1 MKYKYELRQIDAWAD
16 VGDGWTYNETWKLA
30 EYETEATDEKRAFLY
45 QLHKL
50 GISCKR
56 GKCVV
61 ISDGSL
67 LELVDRKTFEPLFCA
82 VPVNF

>member
-16 VGDGWTYNETWKLA
+16 VDDGWTYNETWKLA
-30 EYETEATDEKRAFLY
+30 EYETAAQDEKRAFLR

-56 GKCVV
+56 GKCKVV
-61 ISDGSL
+61 SDGSIY
-67 LELVDRKTFEPLFCA
+67 ELVDSKTLEPLFCA

>member
-1 MKYKYELRQIDAWAD
+1 MKYKYELRQIDAWAE
-16 VGDGWTYNETWKLA
+16 GENGWYYNQTWKLA
-30 EYETEATDEKRAFLY
+30 EYETEAQDEKRAFLR

-56 GKCVV
+56 GKCKVV
-61 ISDGSL
+61 SDGSL
-67 LELVDRKTFEPLFCA
+67 LELIDRKTEEPLFCA